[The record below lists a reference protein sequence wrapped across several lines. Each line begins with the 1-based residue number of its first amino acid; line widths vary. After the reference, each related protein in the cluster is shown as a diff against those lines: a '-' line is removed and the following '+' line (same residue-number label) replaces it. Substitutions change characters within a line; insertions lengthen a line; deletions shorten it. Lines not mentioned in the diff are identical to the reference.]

1 MSKKTFNPA
10 DWLNI
15 DNFPNRTDALHASQ
29 IASNA
34 PQSDIESITQ
44 RVESQHTDIAPNYAD
59 WRDLGFALADAFGES
74 GRQYY
79 HRLSRFYPNYSA
91 AETDKQFDNCLKA
104 HGHGITIKTLFHLAK
119 QAGISVSAVSKP
131 ARPASV
137 PKSPISAISAES
149 SISSHEDIEDIEDFN
164 TEEMP
169 TFSESV
175 ADLLPALLS
184 QIVAKAVSPEDADL
198 LLLGSLTT
206 FSACLP
212 NVYGIYGGREVFPNL
227 FLFVTAQASA
237 GKGRLTLCRHLVEPI
252 HRQLRERYKIEMEEY
267 RRKQA
272 EYVANKKNPDAEQ
285 PQEPPLRTLFI
296 PANSSATSV
305 YQVLNDNKGVGLMFE
320 TEGDTLANTFK
331 SDYGNFSDGF
341 RKAFHHET
349 ISYNRRKD
357 REFVELQSPRLSAV
371 LSGTPRQILTLIP
384 DAENGLFSRF
394 IFYFM
399 NVRLVWNDVFANTD
413 ADTLDAT
420 FCRIGSQFYELYK
433 VLQTS
438 SPIRFCFS
446 QPQQDEFN
454 AFFDEVQ
461 QQYAALLGLDII
473 ASVRRLGLITYRI
486 AMILSTLRIYDD
498 GNISTT
504 MVCNDADFRTAL
516 AMVNVLLQ
524 HTAKVFQTLPQQN
537 SQSTPANEPE
547 LLRQQFLDRLPP
559 EFNRQTYLAV
569 AQKLGIPPKTA
580 ERYISHFCKN
590 GKLIHTQHDKYSKV

>member
-1 MSKKTFNPA
+1 MMSKKKFNPSEWVS
-10 DWLNI
+10 DK
-15 DNFPNRTDALHASQ
+15 TKQ
-29 IASNA
+29 I
-34 PQSDIESITQ
+34 PQSQESLQSLCANNDIEEIT
-44 RVESQHTDIAPNYAD
+44 RRIESSSVDIAPNYAD
-59 WRDLGFALADAFGES
+59 WRDLGFALADALGEN
-74 GRQYY
+74 GRSYF
-79 HRLSRFYPNYSA
+79 HRLSRFYPGYTPS
-91 AETDKQFDNCLKA
+91 ETDRQFDNCLKA
-104 HGHGITIKTLFHLAK
+104 HGHGITVKTLFHLAK
-119 QAGISVSAVSKP
+119 QAGVSVSAASKP
-131 ARPASV
+131 ARQGSV
-137 PKSPISAISAES
+137 PKSAIS
-149 SISSHEDIEDIEDFN
+149 SISSISSTEDIEDIEDFDS
-164 TEEMP
+164 EQMP

-175 ADLLPALLS
+175 TDLLPSLLS
-184 QIVAKAVSPEDADL
+184 QIAAKAVSPEDADL

-252 HRQLRERYKIEMEEY
+252 HRQLRESYKIEMEEY

-357 REFVELQSPRLSAV
+357 REFVELGSPRLSAV

-399 NVRLVWNDVFANTD
+399 NVRLVWNDVFAND
-413 ADTLDAT
+413 GADTLDAT
-420 FCRIGSQFYELYK
+420 FCRIGEQFYDLYK

-446 QPQQDEFN
+446 KPRQDEFN
-454 AFFDEVQ
+454 AFFDGIQ
-461 QQYAALLGLDII
+461 KQYAALFGLDIV

-486 AMILSTLRIYDD
+486 AMILTTLRICDD
-498 GNISTT
+498 GNISST

-537 SQSTPANEPE
+537 PQSASDNEPE
-547 LLRQQFLDRLPP
+547 LLRRQFLDALPP
-559 EFNRQTYLAV
+559 EFNRKTYLSV

-580 ERYISHFCKN
+580 ENQIKRFTLQ
-590 GKLIHTQHDKYSKV
+590 GLLIHYAHDKYKKP

>member
-1 MSKKTFNPA
+1 MMSKKKFNPSEWVS
-10 DWLNI
+10 DK
-15 DNFPNRTDALHASQ
+15 TKQ
-29 IASNA
+29 I
-34 PQSDIESITQ
+34 PQSQESLQSLCANNDIEEIT
-44 RVESQHTDIAPNYAD
+44 RRIESSSVDIAPNYAD
-59 WRDLGFALADAFGES
+59 WRDLGFALADALGEN
-74 GRQYY
+74 GRSYF
-79 HRLSRFYPNYSA
+79 HRLSRFYPGYTPS
-91 AETDKQFDNCLKA
+91 ETDRQFDNCLKA
-104 HGHGITIKTLFHLAK
+104 HGHGITVKTLFHLAK
-119 QAGISVSAVSKP
+119 QAGVSVSAASKP
-131 ARPASV
+131 ARQGSV
-137 PKSPISAISAES
+137 PKSAIS
-149 SISSHEDIEDIEDFN
+149 SISSISSTEDIEDIEDFDS
-164 TEEMP
+164 EQMP

-175 ADLLPALLS
+175 TDLLPSLLS
-184 QIVAKAVSPEDADL
+184 QIAAKAVSPEDADL

-252 HRQLRERYKIEMEEY
+252 HRQLRESYKIEMEEY

-357 REFVELQSPRLSAV
+357 REFVELGSPRLSAV

-399 NVRLVWNDVFANTD
+399 NVRLVWNDVFAND
-413 ADTLDAT
+413 GADTLDAT
-420 FCRIGSQFYELYK
+420 FCRIGEQFYDLYK

-446 QPQQDEFN
+446 KPRQDEFN
-454 AFFDEVQ
+454 AFFDGIQ
-461 QQYAALLGLDII
+461 KQYAALFGLDIV

-486 AMILSTLRIYDD
+486 AMILTTLRICDD
-498 GNISTT
+498 GNISST
-504 MVCNDADFRTAL
+504 MVCNDADFHTAL

-537 SQSTPANEPE
+537 PQSASDYEPE
-547 LLRQQFLDRLPP
+547 LLRRQFLDALPP
-559 EFNRQTYLAV
+559 EFNRKTYLSV

-580 ERYISHFCKN
+580 ENQIKRFTLQ
-590 GKLIHTQHDKYSKV
+590 GLLIHYAHDKYKKP

>member
-1 MSKKTFNPA
+1 MMSKKKFNPSEWVS
-10 DWLNI
+10 DK
-15 DNFPNRTDALHASQ
+15 TKQ
-29 IASNA
+29 I
-34 PQSDIESITQ
+34 PQSQESLQSLCANNDIEEIT
-44 RVESQHTDIAPNYAD
+44 RRIESSSVDIAPNYAD
-59 WRDLGFALADAFGES
+59 WRDLGFALADALGEN
-74 GRQYY
+74 GRSYF
-79 HRLSRFYPNYSA
+79 HRLSRFYPGYTPS
-91 AETDKQFDNCLKA
+91 ETDRQFDNCLKA
-104 HGHGITIKTLFHLAK
+104 HGHGITVKTLFHLAK
-119 QAGISVSAVSKP
+119 QAGVSVSAASKP
-131 ARPASV
+131 ARQGSV
-137 PKSPISAISAES
+137 PKSAIS
-149 SISSHEDIEDIEDFN
+149 SISSISSTEDIEDIEDFDS
-164 TEEMP
+164 EQMP

-175 ADLLPALLS
+175 TDLLPSLLS
-184 QIVAKAVSPEDADL
+184 QIAAKAVSPEDADL

-252 HRQLRERYKIEMEEY
+252 HRQLRESYKIEMEEY

-357 REFVELQSPRLSAV
+357 REFVELGSPRLSAV

-399 NVRLVWNDVFANTD
+399 NVRLVWNDVFAND
-413 ADTLDAT
+413 GADTLDAT
-420 FCRIGSQFYELYK
+420 FCRIGEQFYDLYK

-446 QPQQDEFN
+446 KPRQDEFN
-454 AFFDEVQ
+454 AFFDGIQ
-461 QQYAALLGLDII
+461 KQYAALFGLDIV

-486 AMILSTLRIYDD
+486 AMILTTLRICDD
-498 GNISTT
+498 GNISST
-504 MVCNDADFRTAL
+504 MVCNDADFHTAL

-537 SQSTPANEPE
+537 PQSASDNEPE
-547 LLRQQFLDRLPP
+547 LLRRQFLDALPP
-559 EFNRQTYLAV
+559 EFNRKTYLSV

-580 ERYISHFCKN
+580 ENQIKRFTLQ
-590 GKLIHTQHDKYSKV
+590 GLLIHYAHDKYKKP

>member
-1 MSKKTFNPA
+1 MMSKKKFNPSEWVS
-10 DWLNI
+10 DK
-15 DNFPNRTDALHASQ
+15 TKQ
-29 IASNA
+29 I
-34 PQSDIESITQ
+34 PQSQESLQSLCANNDIEEIT
-44 RVESQHTDIAPNYAD
+44 RRIESSSVDIAPNYAD
-59 WRDLGFALADAFGES
+59 WRDLGFALADALGEN
-74 GRQYY
+74 GRTYY
-79 HRLSRFYPNYSA
+79 HRLSRFYPGYTPS
-91 AETDKQFDNCLKA
+91 ETDRQFDNCLKA
-104 HGHGITIKTLFHLAK
+104 HGHGITVKTLFHLAK
-119 QAGISVSAVSKP
+119 QAGISVSAASKP
-131 ARPASV
+131 ARQGSV
-137 PKSPISAISAES
+137 PKSAIS
-149 SISSHEDIEDIEDFN
+149 SISSISSGEEIEEIEDFDS
-164 TEEMP
+164 EQMP

-175 ADLLPALLS
+175 VDLLPSLLS
-184 QIVAKAVSPEDADL
+184 QIAAKAVSPEDADL

-252 HRQLRERYKIEMEEY
+252 HRQLRESYKIEMEEY

-357 REFVELQSPRLSAV
+357 REFVELGSPRLSAV

-399 NVRLVWNDVFANTD
+399 NVRLVWNDVFAND
-413 ADTLDAT
+413 GADTLDAT
-420 FCRIGSQFYELYK
+420 FCRIGGQFYDLYK

-446 QPQQDEFN
+446 KPRQDEFN
-454 AFFDEVQ
+454 AFFDGIQ
-461 QQYAALLGLDII
+461 KQYAALFGLDIV

-486 AMILSTLRIYDD
+486 AMILTTLRICDD

-504 MVCNDADFRTAL
+504 MVCNDADFRTAI

-537 SQSTPANEPE
+537 PQSASDYEPE
-547 LLRQQFLDRLPP
+547 LLRRQFLDALPP
-559 EFNRQTYLAV
+559 EFNRKTYLSV

-580 ERYISHFCKN
+580 ENQIKRFTLQ
-590 GKLIHTQHDKYSKV
+590 GLLIHYAHDKYKKP